1 MKKTLQ
7 YLKNRKTK
15 PDAKLYEEDINI
27 IIKCKERCIL
37 VFEYIKKSFDKFRY
51 NFDKHRNI

>member
-37 VFEYIKKSFDKFRY
+37 VFEYIKKSLDRLRY
-51 NFDKHRNI
+51 DLDEHRDI